1 MTNADT
7 LNAQPDSFVALKNF
21 TLDFFCL
28 SVNLKNIHTLL
39 DDVSAGKVG
48 ILPGTLDEVSTGKVG
63 CSAPAI
69 EEEAGWAPEP
79 VFYSSLKGS

>member
-1 MTNADT
+1 MRYLQVRLVSYLAP
-7 LNAQPDSFVALKNF
+7 LMMYP
-21 TLDFFCL
+21 TLD
-28 SVNLKNIHTLL
+28 H
-39 DDVSAGKVG
+39 VSAGEVV